1 MRLTLNSL
9 QITSNE
15 TSRFR
20 LCDLHFLTDG
30 GIETKGQHPRRIRM
44 LEYTMSS
51 HRRPTWTNEVL
62 IEIEVKA
69 LASSMFDFP

>member
-1 MRLTLNSL
+1 MNTQECTGAVTESARIQYRNYIYILQHKMRLTLNSL

-30 GIETKGQHPRRIRM
+30 GIFLKQKVNIHVEF
-44 LEYTMSS
+44 
-51 HRRPTWTNEVL
+51 
-62 IEIEVKA
+62 A
-69 LASSMFDFP
+69 C

>member
-30 GIETKGQHPRRIRM
+30 GIFLKQKVNIHVEF
-44 LEYTMSS
+44 
-51 HRRPTWTNEVL
+51 
-62 IEIEVKA
+62 A
-69 LASSMFDFP
+69 C